1 MQTMACRIGPDQRV
15 LARCANLGVDSD
27 SLAAQESFDYQEF
40 FAKLLRCQGSAPNMS
55 RQGRRIATPSEKQG
69 GV

>member
-1 MQTMACRIGPDQRV
+1 MHTMASRIGPDQRV

-40 FAKLLRCQGSAPNMS
+40 FAKLLSSQGSAPKMS
-55 RQGRRIATPSEKQG
+55 SLGRRIATPSENQG
-69 GV
+69 RL